1 MSLLLDALKKAG
13 QGPQHEA
20 GEQETLPAAAG
31 LTLEEHSGTKPS
43 HAAHAQPRPDAARKA
58 GEKMFT
64 AKTAPFRG
72 RIQLGIIPTA
82 LIGGAIFAAA
92 YGGYLWYQI
101 RPHHPAVRPQPAPVR
116 QPTNSPAPPPLTLA
130 PTTEPT
136 APGMPATEP
145 LDTPEPQ
152 EAAPAAITAPEPA
165 PERFQPRQRIRIE
178 NRKQPNRIDPILT
191 SAYQA
196 YQQGDFATA
205 RQQYVAA
212 LKQDPNNRDALLGIA
227 ALARQNG
234 QDAIAAQY
242 YRHVLELNPRDP
254 EAYAGMASLG
264 NDDSPSAESRLKLLL
279 AQQPQS
285 GTLNFTL
292 GNLYAGQQRW
302 PEAQRAYFNAYNL
315 QPDNADYA
323 FNLAVSLD
331 HLGQGKAAA
340 NYYQR
345 ALQLGST
352 SATAGFDR
360 AQVQQ
365 RLNALKAP

>member
-13 QGPQHEA
+13 QGPQQNA
-20 GEQETLPAAAG
+20 GEQETPRTASE
-31 LTLEEHSGTKPS
+31 LTLEEHPGTRQPKTTQ
-43 HAAHAQPRPDAARKA
+43 ANPRPDAARLA
-58 GEKMFT
+58 GKKMFT
-64 AKTAPFRG
+64 AKTASIRG
-72 RIQLGIIPTA
+72 KIQLGIIPTA
-82 LIGGAIFAAA
+82 LIGGTIFAAA
-92 YGGYLWYQI
+92 YGGYLWYQL
-101 RPHHPAVRPQPAPVR
+101 RPHHQAVRSHPAPVH
-116 QPTNSPAPPPLTLA
+116 QPANSPEPPLTLA
-130 PTTEPT
+130 TEPA
-136 APGMPATEP
+136 APDTSAAEP
-145 LDTPEPQ
+145 LNTPEPQ
-152 EAAPAAITAPEPA
+152 EAAPATITAPEPA

-178 NRKQPNRIDPILT
+178 NQQQTNRIDPILT

-196 YQQGDFATA
+196 YQQGDLATA
-205 RQQYVAA
+205 QQQYVAA

-227 ALARQNG
+227 ALAQQQG

-254 EAYAGMASLG
+254 EAYAGMAALG
-264 NDDSPSAESRLKLLL
+264 GNNDSPDAESRLKLLL

-285 GTLNFTL
+285 AALNFTL

-302 PEAQRAYFNAYNL
+302 PEAQQAYFNAYNL

-331 HLGQGKAAA
+331 HMGQGKAAA
-340 NYYQR
+340 DYYQR
-345 ALQLGST
+345 ALQLGKSST
-352 SATAGFDR
+352 TTGFDR